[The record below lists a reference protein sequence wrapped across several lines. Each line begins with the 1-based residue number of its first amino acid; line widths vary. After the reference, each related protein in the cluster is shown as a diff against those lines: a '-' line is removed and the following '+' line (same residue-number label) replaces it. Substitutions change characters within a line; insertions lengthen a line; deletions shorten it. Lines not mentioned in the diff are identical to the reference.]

1 MTQVIFKNKKR
12 AVIAGL
18 EWSVLGHYQA
28 KNSITP
34 EVRAYATAHG
44 ADRIIVH
51 VANVDGVVH
60 ATVGTTS
67 MGELDES
74 VGSEQHALGALF
86 ARSHAENANMVLAWC
101 FEKIATLVVVQNGL
115 PVVDQVLPI
124 ENVGDYLE
132 KVVDGLFGA
141 RGHAIYSN
149 DTSVHPFAEMI
160 SEGDLW
166 AAATKSTR
174 LGKIPFKKLAIA
186 GMLVAFAVVFGGF
199 HHYQQLQADAKLAAT
214 QATLAAEDPLPS
226 YQAALAA
233 SIGNLGFDRASIKLT
248 LLQLEHY
255 DVWPDGWILRQID
268 CDMARCTS
276 TWDRMGGTTKS
287 LIAALPHE
295 TYLPEESSEEVS
307 IFAWPSQL
315 KPSGYTSTAN
325 LEVEE
330 SAKADSRNAYQVW
343 RNAGLLVQ
351 EQTKEFAVWPTP
363 PSGNASLLPRAAS
376 VLARPVSVTARYP
389 FVQDL
394 IDLTP
399 AAVWWQSFSI
409 SFTPGGKADQLKI
422 TLKGTSYVR

>member
-18 EWSVLGHYQA
+18 EWNVLGHYHS
-28 KNSITP
+28 KNGITP

-44 ADRIIVH
+44 ADRLIVH
-51 VANVDGVVH
+51 VANVDGALH

-67 MGELDES
+67 ISELDES

-101 FEKIATLVVVQNGL
+101 FEKTATMVVVQNGL
-115 PVVDQVLPI
+115 PVVDQLMPI
-124 ENVGDYLE
+124 ESVGDFLE
-132 KVVDGLFGA
+132 KVVAGLFNA

-149 DTSVHPFAEMI
+149 DTSVHPFAELI

-174 LGKIPFKKLAIA
+174 LRKIPFKKSVIA
-186 GMLVAFAVVFGGF
+186 VLLVACAVVGGGF
-199 HHYQQLQADAKLAAT
+199 HHYQQLQVDAKLAAT

-226 YQAALAA
+226 YRTVLEA
-233 SIGNLGFDRASIKLT
+233 SIGNLGFDRTSIKLT

-255 DVWPDGWILRQID
+255 AVWQDGWLLRQID

-276 TWDRMGGTTKS
+276 TWDRKGGTTKS
-287 LIAALPHE
+287 IIAARPQE
-295 TYLPEESSEEVS
+295 TYLQEESSEEVS
-307 IFAWPSQL
+307 IFAWTSRL
-315 KPSGYTSTAN
+315 KPTGHTSISH
-325 LEVEE
+325 LDIEE
-330 SAKADSRNAYQVW
+330 SAKADSRNVYQVW

-351 EQTKEFAVWPTP
+351 EQSKEFAVWPTP
-363 PSGNASLLPRAAS
+363 PSGNASLLPRASSA
-376 VLARPVSVTARYP
+376 LARPVSVTARYP

-394 IDLTP
+394 IDSTP

-409 SFTPGGKADQLKI
+409 SITPGGKADQLTI